1 MFTICY
7 YDARN
12 GGHIGVHGIYDSQQ
26 ELEKAVIKIM
36 FQDYFEDELIG
47 GQLKWHD
54 FMQKVYKFTDFD
66 WVYDDGDWRI
76 YRIQNFSPIDG
87 HVNGP
92 HAVCPNGKMHEKA
105 YQSDLKW
112 VEFINADESRLELVQ
127 DAFENGLDYDS
138 VKEHLGYVE

>member
-1 MFTICY
+1 MLTTCY

-12 GGHIGVHGIYDSQQ
+12 GGFFGVHGIYDSRQ
-26 ELEKAVIKIM
+26 ELQKALIKIL
-36 FQDYFEDELIG
+36 FQGRFEDELIG
-47 GQLKWHD
+47 GRMQWHD
-54 FMQKVYKFTDFD
+54 FMQKVYKFEDD
-66 WVYDDGDWRI
+66 YEWDDGEWRS
-76 YRIQNFSPIDG
+76 YRIQDFFPLDG

-92 HAVCPNGKMHEKA
+92 HAVCPNGKKYEKA